1 MGMIVNE
8 GHWAIREHYGK
19 CTEVLEPGI
28 YGYIPYLY
36 TTKSLSSWGNVA
48 NKRGFLIEKSEQQ
61 TNTPARHCQTKD
73 NVTININ
80 TSIGWKILDPKKAV
94 YEVNNLPT
102 ALSDLVLN
110 ALRAN
115 IGTLKFDEIFSSRRT
130 LNKKICSEL
139 EKTIE
144 KWGIELLRVEIQQLT
159 YSKEVEKAMMQLV
172 TADRTKQAMVTLAEG
187 GAEKEIIEAKAKAQI
202 KLISTQAKA
211 DAGFIFARAKA
222 HALNL
227 QRNQTQ
233 IKV

>member
-1 MGMIVNE
+1 MFLRTRVEIMGMIVTE
-8 GHWAIREHYGK
+8 GHWALREHYGK

-28 YGYIPYLY
+28 YGYIPYIY

-94 YEVNNLPT
+94 YAVNNLPA

-115 IGTLKFDEIFSSRRT
+115 IGTLKFDDILSSRRI
-130 LNKKICSEL
+130 LNKKICNEL

-144 KWGIELLRVEIQQLT
+144 RWGIELLRVEIQQIT
-159 YSKEVEKAMMQLV
+159 YSKEVERAMMQIV
-172 TADRTKQAMVTLAEG
+172 TADRKKQALVTLAKGE
-187 GAEKEIIEAKAKAQI
+187 AEKEVVEA
-202 KLISTQAKA
+202 QAKA
-211 DAGFIFARAKA
+211 DVKLISIQAEVHAQSIKA
-222 HALNL
+222 ELG
-227 QRNQTQ
+227 RN
-233 IKV
+233 